1 MGWETLSDIG
11 LITVETE
18 IGGKTTA
25 ESFQAG
31 DAFMAV
37 GLGAGDVDFDV
48 VPLLQI
54 AGRLDGP
61 TIGGVVEI
69 FRPPMKSNRE

>member
-1 MGWETLSDIG
+1 MAIG
-11 LITVETE
+11 VASH
-18 IGGKTTA
+18 A
-25 ESFQAG
+25 E
-31 DAFMAV
+31 
-37 GLGAGDVDFDV
+37 LPGAGDVDFDV
-48 VPLLQI
+48 IPLLQI